1 MVLPVLIW
9 YVVVA
14 AAGASAYGALR
25 RLGLGSGAAWA
36 TARVSGLV
44 VQAWVAW
51 LAGNLG
57 LDRWWWLGLAP
68 LAGLVW
74 WGRREWKGTPWKHLL
89 EPELVGLGAFLLL
102 AYLRLPLLAVTATE
116 KPMDLAILNT
126 LLRPGVFPPTDPWLA
141 GWTLPYYYWGFM
153 PWALPAK
160 VAGLLPDVIFNL
172 LVPTLALVSAQAAWA
187 LARGLGGSRRTGI
200 MAAGLVVFTGT
211 LDGWRQWLSGTA
223 LGGLDL
229 WPSSR
234 QITGTITEFPL
245 FTFHLGDL
253 HPHLLSVP
261 LMLVAVFLGRALC
274 AQRDRAPLPLL
285 GLLVLV
291 FGAAG
296 AANPWCAVPTGLAI
310 LLAAISDDSEFVGW
324 RDGGWKVWARVVAV
338 GVLGWIAYSP
348 FWLRFHP
355 PAEGFG
361 LVTAGTQVDQFVLL
375 MGATI
380 LPLFLVGWELSWR
393 WGGLDV
399 ARRQLSRATWLAG
412 IVALI
417 VLSRRFVLGVAIGLG
432 VVAVVTVLRGRMR
445 RARPA
450 LAISLVG
457 LVLLGFMELVYFKDP
472 YGTEYYRMNTV
483 FKSVTMAFTFL
494 AVTAPVLLGWLR
506 RRRYWLAS
514 AGAVVVLAAGLPQ
527 LATLTGRAFEA
538 RPDSWSGLA
547 WMAAGEP
554 EVVAW
559 LRGQPR
565 GTVIVEAVGDA
576 YSDAARMSAS
586 SGVPAVLG
594 WDNHE
599 GVWRGSVINEETG
612 RRRKAIE
619 ELYRS
624 GSPERVR
631 QIARELGAHYV
642 VVGAVEKRLYPPE
655 GVVAARQ
662 AGRVVF
668 ERGECAVVQIS
679 EPPGT
684 KPAGVAVSGDA
695 GVRGPGTAVF
705 GGQCSVNRGF
715 AHASL
720 SFPPITDHRPPTT
733 DLDRMGEGEA

>member
-14 AAGASAYGALR
+14 TAGALTFGALR
-25 RLGLGSGAAWA
+25 RVGLGSGAAWA
-36 TARVSGLV
+36 TARVCGLV

-57 LDRWWWLGLAP
+57 LAWWWWLGFIP
-68 LAGLVW
+68 LAGMWW
-74 WGRREWKGTPWKHLL
+74 WGRREWKGTPWRHLL
-89 EPELVGLGAFLLL
+89 EPELVGVGAFLLL
-102 AYLRLPLLAVTATE
+102 AFLRLPMLAVTATE

-126 LLRPGVFPPTDPWLA
+126 LLRPGVFPPVDPWLA

-160 VAGLLPDVIFNL
+160 LAGLAPDVIFNL

-274 AQRDRAPLPLL
+274 AQRRQAPLPLL
-285 GLLVLV
+285 ALLVLV

-310 LLAAISDDSEFVGW
+310 LLAVVCDEHELVTW

-338 GVLGWIAYSP
+338 GILGWIAFSP
-348 FWLRFHP
+348 FWLCFHP

-361 LVTAGTQVDQFVLL
+361 LVTAGTQVDQFMLL
-375 MGATI
+375 MAAAI

-393 WGGLDV
+393 WGGLDL
-399 ARRQLSRATWLAG
+399 AQRQLSRATWLAG
-412 IVALI
+412 TVCLI
-417 VLSRRFVLGVAIGLG
+417 LMTRRFALGLAIGLG
-432 VVAVVTVLRGRMR
+432 VVTVVTMIRGRVR
-445 RARPA
+445 WVRPA

-457 LVLLGFMELVYFKDP
+457 LVLLAFMELVYFKDP
-472 YGTEYYRMNTV
+472 YGTEFYRMNTV

-514 AGAVVVLAAGLPQ
+514 VAAALVLAAGLPQ
-527 LATLTGRAFEA
+527 VAALAVRALGGA
-538 RPDSWSGLA
+538 WPGSWSGLA
-547 WMAAGEP
+547 WMANGEP

-565 GTVIVEAVGDA
+565 GTVIIEAVGDA

-586 SGVPAVLG
+586 SGVTAVLG

-599 GVWRGSVINEETG
+599 GVWRGSSINEETG

-624 GSPERVR
+624 GDPERVR
-631 QIARELGAHYV
+631 QIARELGAHLV
-642 VVGAVEKRLYPPE
+642 IVGAVEKRLYTPA
-655 GVVAARQ
+655 GVAAARR

-668 ERGECAVVQIS
+668 ERGECAVVQ
-679 EPPGT
+679 
-684 KPAGVAVSGDA
+684 VAE
-695 GVRGPGTAVF
+695 
-705 GGQCSVNRGF
+705 
-715 AHASL
+715 
-720 SFPPITDHRPPTT
+720 PPTT
-733 DLDRMGEGEA
+733 QAQARTTGKSGPGALGAQLAAHVRVAGGAA

>member
-14 AAGASAYGALR
+14 AAGALTFGALR
-25 RLGLGSGAAWA
+25 RVGLGSGAAWA
-36 TARVSGLV
+36 TARVCGLV

-57 LDRWWWLGLAP
+57 LAWWWWLGFIP
-68 LAGLVW
+68 LAGLWW

-102 AYLRLPLLAVTATE
+102 AFLRLPVLAVTATE

-126 LLRPGVFPPTDPWLA
+126 LLRPGVFPPVDPWLA

-160 VAGLLPDVIFNL
+160 LAGLAPDVIFNL

-274 AQRDRAPLPLL
+274 AQRRQAPLPLL
-285 GLLVLV
+285 ALLVLV

-310 LLAAISDDSEFVGW
+310 LLAVVCDEHELVTW

-338 GVLGWIAYSP
+338 GILGWVAFSP

-361 LVTAGTQVDQFVLL
+361 LVTTGTQVDQFMLL
-375 MGATI
+375 MGAAI

-393 WGGLDV
+393 WGGLDL

-412 IVALI
+412 TVCLI
-417 VLSRRFVLGVAIGLG
+417 LMTRRFALGLAIGLG
-432 VVAVVTVLRGRMR
+432 VVTVVTMVRGRVR
-445 RARPA
+445 WVRPA

-457 LVLLGFMELVYFKDP
+457 LVLLAFMELVFFKDP
-472 YGTEYYRMNTV
+472 YGTEFYRMNTV
-483 FKSVTMAFTFL
+483 FKAVTMAFTLL

-514 AGAVVVLAAGLPQ
+514 VAAALVLAAGLPQ
-527 LATLTGRAFEA
+527 VAALAARAIGGA
-538 RPDSWSGLA
+538 WPGSWSGLA
-547 WMAAGEP
+547 WMANGEP

-559 LRGQPR
+559 LREQPR
-565 GTVIVEAVGDA
+565 GTVIIEAVGDA

-586 SGVPAVLG
+586 SGVTAVLG

-599 GVWRGSVINEETG
+599 GVWRGSSINEETG

-619 ELYRS
+619 ELYHS
-624 GSPERVR
+624 GDPERVR
-631 QIARELGAHYV
+631 QIARELGAHLV
-642 VVGAVEKRLYPPE
+642 IVGAVEKRLYTPE
-655 GVVAARQ
+655 GVAAARR

-668 ERGECAVVQIS
+668 ERGECAVVQIA
-679 EPPGT
+679 EPPTAPAQAGT
-684 KPAGVAVSGDA
+684 TGESGRGALDA
-695 GVRGPGTAVF
+695 GLPAPVRVA
-705 GGQCSVNRGF
+705 GG
-715 AHASL
+715 AA
-720 SFPPITDHRPPTT
+720 
-733 DLDRMGEGEA
+733 